1 MKKYL
6 MTLAAVLCCA
16 MVSIVFTS
24 CSKDDDN
31 SDSELYSYVA
41 VGGATVK
48 NNLLVVPLTD
58 YTDAIKSAVGSG
70 LVKQNDQKV
79 IQACDAVYAKHKSD
93 YGSSISGTIQI
104 TRSKLGD
111 SNSEQVIKE
120 YTY

>member
-1 MKKYL
+1 
-6 MTLAAVLCCA
+6 
-16 MVSIVFTS
+16 MVSVVFTS

-31 SDSELYSYVA
+31 I
-41 VGGATVK
+41 
-48 NNLLVVPLTD
+48 TD
-58 YTDAIKSAVGSG
+58 YTEAIKSAVGSG

-93 YGSSISGTIQI
+93 YGTDISGSIQI
-104 TRSKLGD
+104 KRSKMGD

>member
-6 MTLAAVLCCA
+6 LMLAAILCCA
-16 MVSIVFTS
+16 MVSVVFTS

-31 SDSELYSYVA
+31 SGSDMYSYVA
-41 VGGATVK
+41 SGNATVK
-48 NNLLVVPLTD
+48 DAFVVPLTD

-104 TRSKLGD
+104 THSKLGD

>member
-1 MKKYL
+1 MFLPKAAIFDL
-6 MTLAAVLCCA
+6 DGTLLDSMWCWRKIDADFLA
-16 MVSIVFTS
+16 SRGHIVT
-24 CSKDDDN
+24 
-31 SDSELYSYVA
+31 
-41 VGGATVK
+41 
-48 NNLLVVPLTD
+48 PD

-104 TRSKLGD
+104 THSKLGD

>member
-16 MVSIVFTS
+16 MVSVVFTS

-31 SDSELYSYVA
+31 SDSDLYSYVA

-48 NNLLVVPLTD
+48 NSFVVPLTD

-79 IQACDAVYAKHKSD
+79 IQACDAVYTKHKSD
-93 YGSSISGTIQI
+93 YGTDISGSIQI
-104 TRSKLGD
+104 KRSKMGD

>member
-16 MVSIVFTS
+16 MVSVLFTS

-31 SDSELYSYVA
+31 SGSDMYSYVA
-41 VGGATVK
+41 SGNVTVK
-48 NNLLVVPLTD
+48 DAFVFPLTD
-58 YTDAIKSAVGSG
+58 YTDAIKSSVGSG

-79 IQACDAVYAKHKSD
+79 IQACDAVYSKHKSV

-104 TRSKLGD
+104 TRSKLGN

>member
-6 MTLAAVLCCA
+6 LMLAAILCCA
-16 MVSIVFTS
+16 MVSVVFTS

-31 SDSELYSYVA
+31 SGSDMYSYVA
-41 VGGATVK
+41 SGNATVK
-48 NNLLVVPLTD
+48 DAFVVPLTD

-111 SNSEQVIKE
+111 SNNEQVIKE

>member
-1 MKKYL
+1 MNQD
-6 MTLAAVLCCA
+6 
-16 MVSIVFTS
+16 I
-24 CSKDDDN
+24 
-31 SDSELYSYVA
+31 
-41 VGGATVK
+41 GVK
-48 NNLLVVPLTD
+48 VRPHTW
-58 YTDAIKSAVGSG
+58 SALFLPVGSG

>member
-1 MKKYL
+1 MSKYL

-16 MVSIVFTS
+16 MVSVVFTS

-31 SDSELYSYVA
+31 M
-41 VGGATVK
+41 
-48 NNLLVVPLTD
+48 
-58 YTDAIKSAVGSG
+58 GSG

-93 YGSSISGTIQI
+93 YGTDISGSIQI
-104 TRSKLGD
+104 KRSKMGD

>member
-6 MTLAAVLCCA
+6 MTLAAFLCCA
-16 MVSIVFTS
+16 MVSLLFTS

-31 SDSELYSYVA
+31 SDSDLYSYVA